1 MTKKKKNKYD
11 IDLKNYDIKYV
22 SYISELP
29 KKYYLYIA
37 NLDTSESKHDES
49 IEKTIDHFEKKIN
62 RKIDGKIF
70 IRGNQICIFDQQFI
84 SERENPL
91 FEEEEINE

>member
-1 MTKKKKNKYD
+1 MTKTKKKDKIFDKYD
-11 IDLKNYDIKYV
+11 IQKV
-22 SYISELP
+22 SYLSELP

-37 NLDTSESKHDES
+37 NDEG
-49 IEKTIDHFEKKIN
+49 KTIDENVKYIINEFEKKIN
-62 RKIDGKIF
+62 RKINGKIF
-70 IRGNQICIFDQQFI
+70 IKGRHVCIADQQFI